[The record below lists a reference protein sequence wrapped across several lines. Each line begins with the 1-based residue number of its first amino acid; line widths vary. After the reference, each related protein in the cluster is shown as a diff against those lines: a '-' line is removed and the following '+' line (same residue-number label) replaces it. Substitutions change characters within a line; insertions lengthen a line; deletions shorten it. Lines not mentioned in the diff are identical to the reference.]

1 MPSWTDLRKINLMS
15 GGDDSASGNQRK
27 ATRPTN
33 VWLPVFQILR
43 AVLVGI
49 GGFVV
54 AAIAWF
60 LLALPLSAAIT
71 LLPAPLDRF
80 SLESVWSIPIFGL
93 VILATAY
100 LAARSVW
107 AFLVICAAGI
117 GLVWVSM
124 FYGKYV
130 VDTRWRGTDVY
141 QVSASG
147 DAATMR
153 QMYYDILVRQTWP
166 PPDVSHRW
174 SDFIYEALKDRLRQQ
189 IEAKRRNLE
198 VCPASEPSV
207 IACHRAV
214 FDRGDKKKISCKAA
228 KAQR

>member
-1 MPSWTDLRKINLMS
+1 MS

-27 ATRPTN
+27 PTTPTN

-60 LLALPLSAAIT
+60 LLGLPLSAAIT

-93 VILATAY
+93 VILAAAY
-100 LAARSVW
+100 LVARSVW
-107 AFLVICAAGI
+107 AFWLICAGSAALI
-117 GLVWVSM
+117 YVSL
-124 FYGKYV
+124 FYGKYI
-130 VDTRWRGTDVY
+130 VDAKWRDLDVY
-141 QVSASG
+141 EVAVSGNAP
-147 DAATMR
+147 TMR
-153 QMYYDILVRQTWP
+153 LMYYDILVRQTWP

-189 IEAKRRNLE
+189 IEAKR
-198 VCPASEPSV
+198 P
-207 IACHRAV
+207 
-214 FDRGDKKKISCKAA
+214 D
-228 KAQR
+228 